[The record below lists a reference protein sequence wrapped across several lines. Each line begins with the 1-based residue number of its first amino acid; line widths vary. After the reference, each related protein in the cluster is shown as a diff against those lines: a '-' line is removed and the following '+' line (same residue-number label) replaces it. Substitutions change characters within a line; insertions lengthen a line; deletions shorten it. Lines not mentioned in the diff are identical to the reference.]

1 MLRSCASLR
10 EQQVLAEDDICVAVH
25 VELHERRLLVTAT
38 EQQLRHRGAAR
49 LAQQAVRLPHG
60 GRVPRRRGTTARNQ
74 ELRRQLSAQKC
85 DSKFP
90 RQVSVVAVALVDAE
104 QQRVMYKRVR
114 SASICIRIRIRRH
127 SIGEAHQR
135 IRIQIRSFSFSV
147 FTAAR
152 NIKAHPEYPSRSF
165 FKFDP
170 ACQCLKLFRLRIL
183 NRMFSRAA
191 CRHDLFLHF
200 GNVWLGQFAKSGQP
214 LLAFRM
220 CSTKSSTSVKKG
232 GRQELR
238 ARSRFSATQFKYPFA
253 GIRYQMTTATF
264 KMA

>member
-1 MLRSCASLR
+1 MPSSAATSALASAGERRVAGEAGASRVRSRRTDVRPRSPLGAEADRIRFVKEVEVMR

-60 GRVPRRRGTTARNQ
+60 GRVPRRRGKTARNR

-90 RQVSVVAVALVDAE
+90 RQVSVAAVALVEAE
-104 QQRVMYKRVR
+104 QRRVMYKRVR
-114 SASICIRIRIRRH
+114 SASICIRISIRRR
-127 SIGEAHQR
+127 SIGAAHRR
-135 IRIQIRSFSFSV
+135 IRIQIRSFSPSV

-152 NIKAHPEYPSRSF
+152 NIKAHPEYQSRSF

-170 ACQCLKLFRLRIL
+170 A
-183 NRMFSRAA
+183 
-191 CRHDLFLHF
+191 
-200 GNVWLGQFAKSGQP
+200 
-214 LLAFRM
+214 
-220 CSTKSSTSVKKG
+220 
-232 GRQELR
+232 
-238 ARSRFSATQFKYPFA
+238 
-253 GIRYQMTTATF
+253 
-264 KMA
+264 

>member
-1 MLRSCASLR
+1 MCGRARRGAEADRIRFVKEVEVVREVVR

-60 GRVPRRRGTTARNQ
+60 GRVPRQPRRRGKTARNR

-90 RQVSVVAVALVDAE
+90 RQVSVAAVGLVEAE
-104 QQRVMYKRVR
+104 QRRVMYKRVR
-114 SASICIRIRIRRH
+114 SASICIRISIRRR
-127 SIGEAHQR
+127 SIGAAHRR
-135 IRIQIRSFSFSV
+135 IRIQIRSFSPSV

-152 NIKAHPEYPSRSF
+152 NIKAHPEYQSRSF

-170 ACQCLKLFRLRIL
+170 A
-183 NRMFSRAA
+183 
-191 CRHDLFLHF
+191 
-200 GNVWLGQFAKSGQP
+200 
-214 LLAFRM
+214 
-220 CSTKSSTSVKKG
+220 
-232 GRQELR
+232 
-238 ARSRFSATQFKYPFA
+238 
-253 GIRYQMTTATF
+253 
-264 KMA
+264 